1 MQANLLVNPFSSPF
15 WPPVALLLGV
25 LFGGAAVALVLVQLL
40 RQPQAATIPG
50 NQTGMNYSVLW
61 QRYRTWATIGPLFG
75 LAALSGTLVLALLV
89 ALLVWQ
95 AGNEYA
101 HLTNLPTNHQR
112 LLIYGSWLA
121 IAAVVLFG
129 GAVLAWVLVVAFFSW
144 SLLALAEISGE
155 AEVGQRFYP
164 ILAGFWGFLY
174 VGWLPLHIL
183 TLPAGWLLLLGL
195 GVALSDISAFI
206 VGKTIGGPKLAP
218 KLSPNKT
225 IGGAFGN
232 LLGAALAVGLCGF
245 ALSGLVWWQLA
256 LLALTIAT
264 GSIWGDLLESL
275 LKRQHGVK
283 DAGTLLP
290 GFGGLLDR
298 IDSLLLVAPLL
309 YYLSLVIVG

>member
-15 WPPVALLLGV
+15 WPSLALLLGM
-25 LFGGAAVALVLVQLL
+25 LFGSAAVALALVQLL

-50 NQTGMNYSVLW
+50 SGAGVNYAVLW

-89 ALLVWQ
+89 ALLSWQ

-101 HLTNLPTNHQR
+101 RLTKLPANHQR

-121 IAAVVLFG
+121 CAAVVLFG
-129 GAVLAWVLVVAFFSW
+129 GAVLAWILVIAFFSW
-144 SLLALAEISGE
+144 SLLALTEIKE
-155 AEVGQRFYP
+155 ETEVGQRFYP
-164 ILAGFWGFLY
+164 VLAGFWGFLY

-195 GVALSDISAFI
+195 GVALSDIGAF
-206 VGKTIGGPKLAP
+206 VAGKTIGGPRLSP

-225 IGGAFGN
+225 IGGALGN

-245 ALSGLVWWQLA
+245 ALAGVVWWQLA
-256 LLALTIAT
+256 LLALTIAV

-275 LKRQHGVK
+275 LKRQRGVK